1 MLVSTDFVLRPYVPG
16 DAPALV
22 AAIVES
28 TPTLAP
34 WMPWATA
41 QFSMSDA
48 LAWIASCEKGL
59 ADATCFEFAIFDRT
73 SGVFVGGCGLNQI
86 NGLHGFCN
94 LSYWVRQS
102 WQRKGAASAAIRAL
116 TDYAWTELDVQRLEI
131 VVAVG
136 NDARRS
142 TKASRAS
149 GSNWAGSGWMPTC
162 CHSSN
167 REHIKKGASRPLD
180 PTNRLI
186 SRGAC
191 ASS

>member
-1 MLVSTDFVLRPYVPG
+1 MCKEQGRPMLFSTDFVLRPYVPG

-59 ADATCFEFAIFDRT
+59 ADATCFEFAMVDRA
-73 SGVFVGGCGLNQI
+73 SGAFVGGCGLNQI
-86 NGLHGFCN
+86 NPLHGFCN
-94 LSYWVRQS
+94 LGYWVRQS

-116 TDYAWTELDVQRLEI
+116 TEYAWTELDMQRLEI

-136 NDARRS
+136 NDASLNAAR
-142 TKASRAS
+142 KA
-149 GSNWAGSGWMPTC
+149 
-162 CHSSN
+162 
-167 REHIKKGASRPLD
+167 GAVDEGIARK
-180 PTNRLI
+180 RLKLGLQWVDAHML
-186 SRGAC
+186 SFVKP
-191 ASS
+191 